1 MSIVQCIFENSVF
14 GVISI
19 FARMVQVMVELE
31 KKEFGCIRIPF
42 AYIKDICNLKLFHD
56 SIVICMWLVNSKV
69 SSLVSN
75 FISLDCEKPILIW
88 TRKLGLMWNIDG
100 VCLRIAFSLPLSLSA
115 ALGAYAYDGGQ
126 FQ

>member
-42 AYIKDICNLKLFHD
+42 AYIQDICNLKLFHD

-88 TRKLGLMWNIDG
+88 TRKLGLMWYIDG

-115 ALGAYAYDGGQ
+115 GLGAYDGGQ